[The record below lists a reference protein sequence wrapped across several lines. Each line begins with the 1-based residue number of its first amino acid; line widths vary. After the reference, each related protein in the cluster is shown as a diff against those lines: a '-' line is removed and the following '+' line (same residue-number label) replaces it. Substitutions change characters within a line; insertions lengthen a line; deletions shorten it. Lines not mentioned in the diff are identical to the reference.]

1 MEITNFVLEYKLQKP
16 ISEIN
21 AAIKQLGIGKR
32 VKTKILLTSKET
44 ELLLKFIFP
53 VKEYISK
60 DRKFLIINSRLN
72 YKEYELIR

>member
-32 VKTKILLTSKET
+32 VKTKILLTSEET